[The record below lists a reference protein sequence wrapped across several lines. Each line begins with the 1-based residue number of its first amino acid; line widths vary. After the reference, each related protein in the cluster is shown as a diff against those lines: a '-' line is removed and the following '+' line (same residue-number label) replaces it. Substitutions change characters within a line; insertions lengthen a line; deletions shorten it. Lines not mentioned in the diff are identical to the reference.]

1 MESVISGKTKIYGIF
16 GHPVEHT
23 FSPGMH
29 NAAFRKLGMDAC
41 YVPFSVHPSRLRD
54 AVKAVLP
61 LGLCGL
67 NITVPHKE
75 KVIARLDELSEEARL
90 IGAVNTVEVRE
101 GRLIGHNTDGRGF
114 IRSLRVGAGFDPQGK
129 NVLIAGAGGA
139 ARAVGFCLA
148 LAKAERVVFHD
159 VDAGKAAKLARD
171 IRRKTG
177 VCADSISS
185 SHGLAAAA
193 REAHC
198 LINATPLG
206 LKKGD
211 PLPLGREMIRP
222 QHLVCDLVYNPPETV
237 LLKTAKDRRA
247 RRLPGIGMLLYQG
260 VIAFEIWTGAKA
272 PVAVMKNALAR
283 QIAARA
289 RKAGSR

>member
-1 MESVISGKTKIYGIF
+1 MARVISGKTKIYGIF

-90 IGAVNTVEVRE
+90 IGAVNTVEVRD
-101 GRLIGHNTDGRGF
+101 GRLVGHNTDGRGF
-114 IRSLRVGAGFDPQGK
+114 IRSLRDGAGFDPRSK

-148 LAKAERVVFHD
+148 LAKAERIVFHD
-159 VDAGKAAKLARD
+159 VDAGKATRLARD
-171 IRRKTG
+171 IRKKTG
-177 VCADSISS
+177 VSADAIS

-193 REAHC
+193 RDAHC

-206 LKKGD
+206 LKKSD
-211 PLPLGREMIRP
+211 PLPLGKELLLP
-222 QHLVCDLVYNPPETV
+222 HHLVCDLVYNPPETG
-237 LLKTAKDRRA
+237 LLRAAKDRGA
-247 RRLPGIGMLLYQG
+247 RSLSGIGMLLFQG
-260 VIAFEIWTGAKA
+260 VIAFEIWTGAQA
-272 PVAVMKNALAR
+272 PVAVMKNALTR
-283 QIAARA
+283 QLKGRA
-289 RKAGSR
+289 R